1 MAGTPAAPG
10 GIAPCLANPRANPPP
25 RARQRRNAGTGHAGR
40 ILTTHVGSLIRPPKL
55 QEFLKAQRDKE
66 PYDHA
71 AFDACLHDA
80 VADVVRKQAE
90 IGLDVIN
97 DGEYGKTISWS
108 RYVLERMSGFEQ
120 RDRPAHAGMPAAVAG
135 RDRREF
141 AEFYADYDRHQGF
154 TGMTGWALTGPIRYT
169 GHAAIARDIANFKAA
184 AKAAKTAGLFMA
196 AVAPASVAPDRTDE
210 YYKSDEEYVFAVA
223 DALHEEYKAIIDAGL
238 ILQVDDAY
246 LALTYEVMVPPKT
259 LKDYR
264 KWATLRIEALN
275 HALRGLPEE
284 RTRYHVCWG
293 SWNGP
298 HAFDVELKDIVDL
311 ILRVR
316 VGGYLLEMANP
327 RHEHEWRVWERVKL
341 PKGRMLIPGVISHA
355 TNVVEHPEL
364 VAERLVRL
372 AKLVG
377 RDNLMAGT
385 DCGFAQGPFVQ
396 RVHPSIMWAKLRTL
410 VEGARLASKHP
421 GAHRRAA

>member
-1 MAGTPAAPG
+1 MPGKPSRKPDSARKATPKS
-10 GIAPCLANPRANPPP
+10 
-25 RARQRRNAGTGHAGR
+25 RRGNASR

-55 QEFLKAQRDKE
+55 QEFLKAQRDRE
-66 PYDHA
+66 PYDQA

-80 VADVVRKQAE
+80 VADVVHKQAE

-120 RDRPAHAGMPAAVAG
+120 RDRPAHAGMPAA
-135 RDRREF
+135 
-141 AEFYADYDRHQGF
+141 
-154 TGMTGWALTGPIRYT
+154 GPIRYT
-169 GHAAIARDIANFKAA
+169 GHAALARDIANFKAA
-184 AKAAKTAGLFMA
+184 AKGAKTAGLFMA

-210 YYKSDEEYVFAVA
+210 YYKSDEEYVFAIA

-238 ILQVDDAY
+238 TLQVDDAY

-264 KWATLRIEALN
+264 KWAALRIEALN

-298 HAFDVELKDIVDL
+298 HAFDVEVKDIVDL
-311 ILRVR
+311 ILKVR

-421 GAHRRAA
+421 GEHRRAA

>member
-1 MAGTPAAPG
+1 MPGKSSRKPASARKATPK
-10 GIAPCLANPRANPPP
+10 
-25 RARQRRNAGTGHAGR
+25 RRHGHTGR

-80 VADVVRKQAE
+80 VADVVRRQAE

-184 AKAAKTAGLFMA
+184 AKGAKTGGLFMA

-210 YYKSDEEYVFAVA
+210 YYKSDEEYVFAIA

-238 ILQVDDAY
+238 TLQVDDAY

-298 HAFDVELKDIVDL
+298 HAFDVALKDIVDL

-410 VEGARLASKHP
+410 VEGARLASKYP

>member
-1 MAGTPAAPG
+1 MPGKSSRKPASARKATPK
-10 GIAPCLANPRANPPP
+10 
-25 RARQRRNAGTGHAGR
+25 RRHGHTGR

-80 VADVVRKQAE
+80 VADVVRRQAE

-169 GHAAIARDIANFKAA
+169 GHAALARDIANFKAA

-210 YYKSDEEYVFAVA
+210 YYKNDEEYVFAVA

-238 ILQVDDAY
+238 TLQVDDAY

-298 HAFDVELKDIVDL
+298 HAFDVALKDIVDL

>member
-1 MAGTPAAPG
+1 MPAKSP
-10 GIAPCLANPRANPPP
+10 
-25 RARQRRNAGTGHAGR
+25 RQRQPARAKPAPRKTQAGSGR
-40 ILTTHVGSLIRPPKL
+40 ILTTHVGSLIRPPAL
-55 QEFLKAQRDKE
+55 QKFLIAQRDKQ
-66 PYDHA
+66 PYDEP
-71 AFDACLHDA
+71 AFGACLHDS
-80 VADVVRKQAE
+80 VAEVVRKQAE
-90 IGLDVIN
+90 IGLDIIN

-108 RYVLERMSGFEQ
+108 RYVLQRMSGFEQ
-120 RDRPAHAGMPAAVAG
+120 RDRPTQAGMPAAVTG
-135 RDRREF
+135 RDRCEF

-169 GHAAIARDIANFKAA
+169 GHAAIERDIANFKVA
-184 AKAAKTAGLFMA
+184 AKGTKAADLFMA
-196 AVAPASVAPDRTDE
+196 AVAPASVAPDRIDE
-210 YYKSDEEYVFAVA
+210 YYKSDEDYVFAVA
-223 DALHEEYKAIIDAGL
+223 DALREEYKAIVDAGL

-259 LKDYR
+259 LKDFR
-264 KWATLRIEALN
+264 KWAALRIEALN

-311 ILRVR
+311 VLRVR

-327 RHEHEWRVWERVKL
+327 RHEHEWRVFEKVKL
-341 PKGRMLIPGVISHA
+341 PKGRKLIPGVISHA

-364 VAERLVRL
+364 VAERLTRL

-396 RVHPSIMWAKLRTL
+396 RVHPSIMWAKLRAL
-410 VEGARLASKHP
+410 VEGARLAS
-421 GAHRRAA
+421 GQLWARRAAA

>member
-1 MAGTPAAPG
+1 MPS
-10 GIAPCLANPRANPPP
+10 RSSSKRKPP
-25 RARQRRNAGTGHAGR
+25 RRTRLKGQVSGAGR
-40 ILTTHVGSLIRPPKL
+40 VLTTHVGSLIRPPEL
-55 QEFLKAQRDKE
+55 QELLKAQRDKRLF
-66 PYDHA
+66 DRA
-71 AFDACLHDA
+71 AFENCLRHS
-80 VADVVRKQAE
+80 VAEVVRKQAQL
-90 IGLDVIN
+90 GLDIIN

-120 RDRPAHAGMPAAVAG
+120 RDRSEQAGMPVAVAG

-169 GHAAIARDIANFKAA
+169 GQAAIERDIANFKAA
-184 AKAAKTAGLFMA
+184 SKGVKTTGLFMA
-196 AVAPASVAPDRTDE
+196 AVAPASVAPDRIDE
-210 YYKSDEEYVFAVA
+210 FYNSDEEYVFAVA
-223 DALHEEYKAIIDAGL
+223 QALHEEYKAIIDAGL
-238 ILQVDDAY
+238 ILQIDDAY

-264 KWATLRIEALN
+264 KWASVRIEALN
-275 HALRGLPEE
+275 HALKGLPEE

-311 ILRVR
+311 ILKVR

-327 RHEHEWRVWERVKL
+327 RHEHEWRVWESVKL
-341 PKGRMLIPGVISHA
+341 PKGRKLIPGVISHA
-355 TNVVEHPEL
+355 TNVVEHPGL

-377 RDNLMAGT
+377 RDNVMAGT

-396 RVHPSIMWAKLRTL
+396 RVHPSIMWAKLRSL
-410 VEGARLASKHP
+410 VEWARLASKQLWP
-421 GAHRRAA
+421 RRATA

>member
-1 MAGTPAAPG
+1 MAGKTSRKSRSRRLKLPA
-10 GIAPCLANPRANPPP
+10 
-25 RARQRRNAGTGHAGR
+25 TGSRGDSGR

-55 QEFLKAQRDKE
+55 QDFLKAQRDAR
-66 PYDHA
+66 PYDQA
-71 AFDACLHDA
+71 AFDACLRQSTA
-80 VADVVRKQAE
+80 SVVRRQAE
-90 IGLDVIN
+90 IGIDIIN

-108 RYVLERMSGFEQ
+108 RYVLERVSGFEQ
-120 RDRPAHAGMPAAVAG
+120 RGRPSHAGMPAAIVG
-135 RDRREF
+135 RDRHEF
-141 AEFYADYDRHQGF
+141 AEFYAEYDRHQGF
-154 TGMTGWALTGPIRYT
+154 AGMTGWASIGPVRYT
-169 GHAAIARDIANFKAA
+169 GHAAIRRDIANLKAA
-184 AKAAKTAGLFMA
+184 ANGSKTTDLFMA
-196 AVAPASVAPDRTDE
+196 AVAPASVAPDRAEE
-210 YYKSDEEYVFAVA
+210 YYKSDEEYLFAVA
-223 DALHEEYKAIIDAGL
+223 GALREEYKAIIDAGL

-264 KWATLRIEALN
+264 KWAAIRIEALN

-298 HAFDVELKDIVDL
+298 HVFDVEIKDIVDL
-311 ILRVR
+311 ILKVQ

-341 PKGRMLIPGVISHA
+341 PKGRALIPGVISHA

-364 VAERLVRL
+364 VAERIVRL

-377 RDNLMAGT
+377 RDNLIAGT

-396 RVHPSIMWAKLRTL
+396 RVHPSIMWAKLGTL
-410 VEGARLASKHP
+410 AEGARLASKRLWTRP
-421 GAHRRAA
+421 AAFRG

>member
-1 MAGTPAAPG
+1 MPKRPSSKSGTV
-10 GIAPCLANPRANPPP
+10 
-25 RARQRRNAGTGHAGR
+25 RRTPVPMHASTGPGR
-40 ILTTHVGSLIRPPKL
+40 ILTTHVGSLIRPPEL
-55 QEFLKAQRDKE
+55 QKFLVAQRDKQQHDE
-66 PYDHA
+66 A
-71 AFDACLHDA
+71 RLAACLHDC
-80 VADVVRKQAE
+80 VADVVRKQVE
-90 IGLDVIN
+90 IGLDIVN

-108 RYVLERMSGFEQ
+108 RYVLQRMSGFEQ
-120 RDRPAHAGMPAAVAG
+120 RDRPGHAGMPAAVAG

-169 GHAAIARDIANFKAA
+169 GHAAIQRDIANFKAA
-184 AKAAKTAGLFMA
+184 ANVAKAKALFMA
-196 AVAPASVAPDRTDE
+196 AVAPASVAPDRIDE

-223 DALHEEYKAIIDAGL
+223 DALHDEYKAIIDAGL

-246 LALTYEVMVPPKT
+246 LALTYEVMVPPKK
-259 LKDYR
+259 LSDYR
-264 KWATLRIEALN
+264 KWAAVRIEALN

-298 HAFDVELKDIVDL
+298 HAYDVELKNIVDL
-311 ILRVR
+311 ILKVR

-327 RHEHEWRVWERVKL
+327 RHEHEWRVWESVKL
-341 PKGRMLIPGVISHA
+341 PTGRMLVPGVISHA
-355 TNVVEHPEL
+355 TNVVEHPAL
-364 VAERLVRL
+364 VAERLTRL

-396 RVHPSIMWAKLRTL
+396 RVHPSIMWAKLRSL
-410 VEGARLASKHP
+410 VEGARLASKQLWS
-421 GAHRRAA
+421 RRAIV

>member
-1 MAGTPAAPG
+1 MPVKSS
-10 GIAPCLANPRANPPP
+10 RKKS
-25 RARQRRNAGTGHAGR
+25 ARKPVAVRKATRKGRHGAGR
-40 ILTTHVGSLIRPPKL
+40 ILTTHVGSLIRPPQL
-55 QEFLKAQRDKE
+55 QEFLKAQRDKAA
-66 PYDHA
+66 YDQA

-80 VADVVRKQAE
+80 VGDVVRKQAE

-97 DGEYGKTISWS
+97 DGEFGKTISWS

-120 RDRPAHAGMPAAVAG
+120 RDRPAHAGMPVAVAG

-169 GHAAIARDIANFKAA
+169 GQAALTRDIANFKAA
-184 AKAAKTAGLFMA
+184 AGGAKTGGLFMA
-196 AVAPASVAPDRTDE
+196 AVAPASVAPDRAERRGVCVRGRRCAARGIQGDHRCRPDPAGRRCVPRAHLRGDGAAE
-210 YYKSDEEYVFAVA
+210 
-223 DALHEEYKAIIDAGL
+223 DAEGL
-238 ILQVDDAY
+238 SQMGGA
-246 LALTYEVMVPPKT
+246 AH
-259 LKDYR
+259 R
-264 KWATLRIEALN
+264 GAQ
-275 HALRGLPEE
+275 LRGLPEE

-311 ILRVR
+311 ILKVR

-327 RHEHEWRVWERVKL
+327 RREHEWRVWERVKL

-377 RDNLMAGT
+377 RDNLMTGT

-396 RVHPSIMWAKLRTL
+396 RVHPSIMWAKLKTL
-410 VEGARLASKHP
+410 VEGARLASKHLW
-421 GAHRRAA
+421 ARRAAA

>member
-1 MAGTPAAPG
+1 MSSKSLHKKKSVGAKTPLRRRQG
-10 GIAPCLANPRANPPP
+10 GSS
-25 RARQRRNAGTGHAGR
+25 R
-40 ILTTHVGSLIRPPKL
+40 ILTTHVGSLIRPQAL
-55 QEFLKAQRDKE
+55 REFLTAQRDRL
-66 PYDHA
+66 PYDEA
-71 AFDACLHDA
+71 GFNACLHDS
-80 VADVVRKQAE
+80 VAEVVRKQAE
-90 IGLDVIN
+90 IGLDIIN

-120 RDRPAHAGMPAAVAG
+120 RDRPAYAGMPAAVAG

-169 GHAAIARDIANFKAA
+169 GQAAIQRDLANFKAA
-184 AKAAKTAGLFMA
+184 TKGVKATDLFMA
-196 AVAPASVAPDRTDE
+196 AVAPASVAPDRIDE

-223 DALHEEYKAIIDAGL
+223 DALHQEYKAIVDAGL

-264 KWATLRIEALN
+264 KWATIRIEALN
-275 HALRGLPEE
+275 HALKGLPEE

-311 ILRVR
+311 ILKVR

-327 RHEHEWRVWERVKL
+327 RHEHEWRLWEKTKL
-341 PKGRMLIPGVISHA
+341 PKGRALIPGVISHA
-355 TNVVEHPEL
+355 TNVVEHPKL

-377 RDNLMAGT
+377 RDSIMAGT

-410 VEGARLASKHP
+410 VEGARLASKQLWA
-421 GAHRRAA
+421 GRAAA

>member
-1 MAGTPAAPG
+1 MPS
-10 GIAPCLANPRANPPP
+10 RSSSKRKPP
-25 RARQRRNAGTGHAGR
+25 RRTGLKGQSSGASR
-40 ILTTHVGSLIRPPKL
+40 VLTTHVGSLIRPPEL
-55 QEFLKAQRDKE
+55 QELLKAQRDKRSF
-66 PYDHA
+66 DRA
-71 AFDACLHDA
+71 AFENCLHHS
-80 VADVVRKQAE
+80 VAEVVRKQAQL
-90 IGLDVIN
+90 GLDIIN

-120 RDRPAHAGMPAAVAG
+120 RDRPEQAGMPAAVAG

-169 GHAAIARDIANFKAA
+169 GQGAIERDIANFKAA
-184 AKAAKTAGLFMA
+184 SKGMKTTGLFMA
-196 AVAPASVAPDRTDE
+196 AVAPASVAPDRIDE
-210 YYKSDEEYVFAVA
+210 FYKSDEEYVFAVA
-223 DALHEEYKAIIDAGL
+223 QALHEEYKAIIDAGL
-238 ILQVDDAY
+238 ILQIDDAY

-264 KWATLRIEALN
+264 KWASVRIEALN
-275 HALRGLPEE
+275 HALKGLPEE

-311 ILRVR
+311 ILKVR

-327 RHEHEWRVWERVKL
+327 RHEHEWRVWESVRL
-341 PKGRMLIPGVISHA
+341 PKGRKLIPGVISHA
-355 TNVVEHPEL
+355 TNVVEHPGL

-377 RDNLMAGT
+377 RDNVMAGT

-396 RVHPSIMWAKLRTL
+396 RVHPSIMWAKLRSL
-410 VEGARLASKHP
+410 VEGARLASKQLWP
-421 GAHRRAA
+421 RRATA